1 MSIENHHREA
11 QAPQKQPDDIEQA
24 HRVTTPSSLNDM
36 PNQPPV
42 YIEGAGTS
50 QYGPGTAPNTRHR
63 KDIHPLDRKPDEE
76 KEKRRKRIIQVAAGT
91 LATATVVT
99 GVFMAKS
106 FLELKEI
113 GDSFKNLD
121 TDPGV
126 SAPEVPGEQNTT
138 NSMYDEN
145 GMYDN
150 SSLQESEKYD
160 YGKGI
165 TKEVE
170 LLPAEIYEIL
180 VSTEDR
186 IEYVDS
192 ILGAKFSTLEQE
204 FNEVRRQQNRPELGQ
219 VVEASELNSGQQIL
233 DRLSLL
239 DYGTSI
245 EKDVNTRL
253 KLTQSIIHANS
264 PTYENMK
271 STMERGTV
279 IETVNEAVAET
290 PVFYNTTFNKV
301 EPTGNPMKVVE
312 LKEVTTGDR
321 SQAVFTLVSA
331 NEGSSKEWVIMDV
344 KTPNDPNWK
353 KNLSAIAVN

>member
-1 MSIENHHREA
+1 MGGGGILVCA
-11 QAPQKQPDDIEQA
+11 VLAIQAFTYYSTVQSGDASSNDVA
-24 HRVTTPSSLNDM
+24 VTFGMTTTASS
-36 PNQPPV
+36 
-42 YIEGAGTS
+42 S
-50 QYGPGTAPNTRHR
+50 
-63 KDIHPLDRKPDEE
+63 
-76 KEKRRKRIIQVAAGT
+76 
-91 LATATVVT
+91 
-99 GVFMAKS
+99 
-106 FLELKEI
+106 
-113 GDSFKNLD
+113 
-121 TDPGV
+121 
-126 SAPEVPGEQNTT
+126 

-253 KLTQSIIHANS
+253 KLTRSIIHANS

-353 KNLSAIAVN
+353 RDLTQIQVK